1 MDDMHDDFSKR
12 YSITAFHSL
21 DELARLTLPY
31 LLKGNVAISGG
42 ATFGRLFSFWAARK
56 PDCRA
61 ATFFPVDE
69 RLVDFDD
76 PRSNWGAAYREFLSR
91 VGKSNDK
98 ANFAA
103 GAEQYRKLLAAHF
116 QTEMPVFD
124 AVFLGVGDDGHTA
137 SLFPDGQYLD
147 DFKSVVLATTSP
159 KPPFQRITLAP
170 APLIAAKTLIVVI
183 AGKEKKPIVEKIFHL
198 DSGLPIVRIITR
210 RKESLLLI
218 EKDLITIGGHF

>member
-1 MDDMHDDFSKR
+1 MDNTLGTPLKQFSL
-12 YSITAFHSL
+12 ITFNSF
-21 DELARLTLPY
+21 DELARLTIPY
-31 LLKGNVAISGG
+31 LLKGNVALSGG
-42 ATFGRLFSFWAARK
+42 STYGRLFPCWTALK

-69 RLVDFDD
+69 RLVDFGD
-76 PRSNWGAAYREFLSR
+76 PQSNWGAAYREFLSR
-91 VGKSNDK
+91 VGKSSDK

-116 QTEMPVFD
+116 HAEIPVFD

-137 SLFPDGQYLD
+137 SLFPGGRYLD

-183 AGKEKKPIVEKIFHL
+183 AGKEKKPIVEKIFRF

-210 RKESLLLI
+210 RKESLLFF
-218 EKDLITIGGHF
+218 EDTISAA